1 MIKLEPSWKKHLG
14 AEFEKE
20 YMQKLKSFLIH
31 EASCGKT
38 IYPPGDDIFN
48 AFETTPL
55 DKVKVVII
63 GQDPYHGPSQAH
75 GLSFSVRKGV
85 RVPPSLQNIF
95 KELSSDIEDF
105 EIPAHGELTYWA
117 SQGVLLLN
125 SSLTVQKAQAG
136 SHRGQGWEQ
145 FTDKVIEVLNSK
157 KENLVF
163 LLWGSPAQKK
173 AAQVDKTKHLVLK
186 APHPSPLSAYRGFFG
201 CKHFSQANQ
210 YLEHH
215 NIEPIDWSLK

>member
-1 MIKLEPSWKKHLG
+1 MIKLEPSWKKHLE
-14 AEFEKE
+14 AEFDKD

-31 EASCGKT
+31 ESSSGKT

-48 AFETTPL
+48 AFDTTPL

-85 RVPPSLQNIF
+85 KVPPSLQNIF
-95 KELSSDIEDF
+95 KELADDIDGF
-105 EIPAHGELTYWA
+105 EVPNHGELTSWA
-117 SQGVLLLN
+117 NQGVLLLN

-145 FTDKVIEVLNSK
+145 FTDRVIEVLNEK

-173 AAQVDKTKHLVLK
+173 ASQVDKTRHLVLK

-201 CKHFSQANQ
+201 CKHFSQTNQ

-215 NIEPIDWSLK
+215 NIEPINWNLK